1 MFRYKLFKY
10 DYTGDEKFITESED
24 EKVIEQE
31 ALLQSLIDNR
41 YTYRIETWDDEEWIG
56 RNKFF
61 HEGEELTH
69 KIINSILNT
78 YFPHTPTEKINHV
91 IKLTNKVKSGKAEVT
106 FKGSL
111 SNRPKER

>member
-10 DYTGDEKFITESED
+10 DYTGDEKFIIESED

-31 ALLQSLIDNR
+31 ALLQSLLDNR
-41 YTYRIETWDDEEWIG
+41 YTYRIETWNDEEWVG
-56 RNKFF
+56 RNRFF
-61 HEGEELTH
+61 HEGEDLTQ

-78 YFPHTPTEKINHV
+78 YFPHTPTEKINHAV
-91 IKLTNKVKSGKAEVT
+91 KLTNKVKSGKAEVT
-106 FKGSL
+106 LKGSW